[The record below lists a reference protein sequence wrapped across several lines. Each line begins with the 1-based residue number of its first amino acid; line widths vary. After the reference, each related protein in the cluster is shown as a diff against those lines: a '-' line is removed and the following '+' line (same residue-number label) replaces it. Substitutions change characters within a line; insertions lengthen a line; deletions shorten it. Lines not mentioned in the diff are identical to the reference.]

1 MQQISRASFFALYTL
16 ICLIWGSTWLVIHL
30 GNSAAVPPF
39 AASSLR
45 FWVAGLLLWGYI
57 GLKKLWVGLD
67 AKTWL
72 AALSVGILSN
82 GISFGIV
89 YWTANY
95 IPSGLGAVI
104 FGTMPLWTA
113 VIGHYALK
121 NDQLT
126 KTKVL
131 GIFIGLAGI
140 VTIFLPQFQDV
151 NSSNLWAM
159 GLLLIS
165 PFVSG
170 ISTVITKRSTSAVPA
185 VALNAITTTTGAI
198 ILGVVSILAESWS
211 GITLG
216 YSQLWPIFYL
226 AILGT
231 IVTFGIYFKLIK
243 VTSAVTMSYVSIIT
257 PAIAVILGSIVLS
270 EALDVYEIVGSILVL
285 IGIAI
290 SLRM

>member
-1 MQQISRASFFALYTL
+1 MQQISRASFFALYAL

-30 GNSAAVPPF
+30 GQAAAVPPF

-45 FWVAGLLLWGYI
+45 FWVAGILLWGYI
-57 GLKKLWVGLD
+57 AIKKVWIGHD

-72 AALSVGILSN
+72 AALTVGILSN

-89 YWTANY
+89 YWTSAY

-104 FGTMPLWTA
+104 FGTMPLFTA
-113 VIGHYALK
+113 IIGHYSLK

-126 KTKVL
+126 KAKVL

-140 VTIFLPQFQDV
+140 VTIFLPQFQQV
-151 NSSNLWAM
+151 KMETLWAM

-170 ISTVITKRSTSAVPA
+170 ISAVVTKRSTAAVPA

-198 ILGVVSILAESWS
+198 ILGTVSLMTEHWS
-211 GITLG
+211 TMTLG
-216 YSQLWPIFYL
+216 YDQLWPIFYL

-257 PAIAVILGSIVLS
+257 PAIAVILGAIVLGES
-270 EALDVYEIVGSILVL
+270 LDVYEIAGSMLVL
-285 IGIAI
+285 MGIAV